1 MVLELL
7 LRTCFTQQHTHTSVQ
22 AGQPPVPAIPPTL
35 LLAPHQGHQGAMVRL
50 PVLSL
55 ILGYL
60 VGMTQSCQDRASAYR
75 YTGVVCRVTYPAA
88 LVLNEKTTK
97 VIQTA
102 FQHARYPDIQDTK
115 SLLIF
120 GNLLYALKNL
130 QIHNLTIG
138 RSEVELRENDGV
150 GLSISNV
157 SATFQGNIKY
167 GYGSWLLKMEQ
178 SVDFEIESKIDLVIN
193 PKLYCGQGKVAADTS
208 DCYLTFHK
216 LRIFLQG
223 DKEPGWLKRI
233 FTEFLSF
240 TVKMVVRSQ
249 ICKEINNLSNI
260 LADFIQERAEH
271 FLSDGDIGLDISI
284 TSSPFVVPRYIES
297 YHKGLARYHNYTAVI
312 NSSVFSPSQL
322 SDDRMLYFWVSD
334 DMLNPLMSV
343 AYQDGRFIHNITGKE
358 LTDLFKVDL
367 STAQPTFLNE
377 LLSSESSVLEAWSM
391 SVPHLWTTPQGTFV
405 RATAAVELT
414 SGSDDPSAPVLH
426 FELELEVVVRAGYA
440 EKQLILNTKATHISI
455 LKASLSPGEQQLS
468 EDHKEYLKEAVV
480 KIGIPKVISYLE
492 PGLTNIMNR
501 QGLHQFDLINP
512 EVVSQQGYTIVQLDF
527 GFPHH
532 LLVDFLK
539 KTLE

>member
-1 MVLELL
+1 
-7 LRTCFTQQHTHTSVQ
+7 
-22 AGQPPVPAIPPTL
+22 
-35 LLAPHQGHQGAMVRL
+35 MVRL
-50 PVLSL
+50 PILSL

-138 RSEVELRENDGV
+138 RSEVELRENNGV

-193 PKLYCGQGKVAADTS
+193 PKLLAADTS

-223 DKEPGWLKRI
+223 DKE
-233 FTEFLSF
+233 
-240 TVKMVVRSQ
+240 
-249 ICKEINNLSNI
+249 
-260 LADFIQERAEH
+260 
-271 FLSDGDIGLDISI
+271 
-284 TSSPFVVPRYIES
+284 YIES

-367 STAQPTFLNE
+367 STTPPTFLNE

-391 SVPHLWTTPQGTFV
+391 SVPYLWTTPQGTSV

-414 SGSDDPSAPVLH
+414 SGSDDLSAPVLH